1 MCWFWLFCNANKM
14 STHYYIIVVAAGS
27 GSRFGGDVPKQFVML
42 GGRPVLAR
50 TIGAFAE
57 ALPDA
62 EIVPVLSPGMFG
74 FWQKLCES
82 CGVVSP
88 RPVSGGSTRWESVKN
103 ALTVISERHWA
114 SFPGEE
120 AVVLVHDGA
129 RPLVSAD
136 VIRAA
141 ARAAM
146 EADGAI
152 PAVEVTD
159 SLRTAA
165 MSDVPSKAV
174 DRSQLR
180 AVQTPQAFRLSV
192 LEKAYQLPYT
202 PRFTDDAS
210 VVEAAGF
217 TGIVLTPGSP
227 ENLKI
232 TNPSDIIVA
241 EAILRAQGKI

>member
-1 MCWFWLFCNANKM
+1 M
-14 STHYYIIVVAAGS
+14 STHYYIIIVAAGS
-27 GSRFGGDVPKQFVML
+27 GSRFGGEVPKQFVML
-42 GGRPVLAR
+42 GGMPVLAR
-50 TIGAFAE
+50 AIGAFAE
-57 ALPDA
+57 ALPGA
-62 EIVPVLSPGMFG
+62 EIVPVLSPDMFV
-74 FWQKLCES
+74 FWQDLCKS

-88 RPVSGGSTRWESVKN
+88 RPVSGGNTRWESVKN
-103 ALTVISERHWA
+103 ALTVIAERHHA

-129 RPLVSAD
+129 RPLVSKD
-136 VIRAA
+136 VILAA
-141 ARAAM
+141 AHAAM

-159 SLRTAA
+159 SLRTAGI
-165 MSDVPSKAV
+165 DGEPSKAV
-174 DRSQLR
+174 DRSLLR

-202 PRFTDDAS
+202 PLFTDDAS